1 MKPRW
6 ELFANWQPFLHHIRT
21 LVLYFVTTAD
31 ESVLLNKME
40 RAGWVEDEF
49 ACHRGEWG
57 RLRCV
62 WPLVERVFGVQLDSG
77 GEGGMETLATD
88 GQMWLKMK
96 GSKKEVEEAKLF
108 VKGQV
113 NEAMQ
118 QQVSYPE
125 LLYSVFCGAGGLF
138 LDCIMKYTCAFVQV
152 GPPGNL
158 IISGLEE
165 PVVRACSLILD
176 LVEKYE
182 HTQGW
187 STEAGAG
194 PAGGPLDSCRA
205 FRSLVEKWEDQ
216 HTLELLGLPA
226 QLKETLLALV
236 KESGLDPAK
245 EPHRGPAAM
254 DRVRERQREGERE
267 GEREREK
274 EEEREGE
281 SEEFL
286 VRQKEKQVWQREGV
300 GATPEHSEQLRGR
313 ERRRGKGAHTHTP
326 SPTQL
331 HTPHAPLPRK
341 TTPPSVRGPPQHP
354 DPPAPLTQPT
364 TAHRTKHFTPAT
376 IVTGEQRFHEGLQ
389 TPFDLQLAD
398 DPGDPNLSQVIIDG
412 SNVAMS
418 HGLGLFF
425 SCRGIAL
432 AVQYFWNR
440 GHRRVTTFVPRWRQ
454 RKDPRVKEYQY
465 LSQLQNL
472 GCLSFTPSREV
483 PGKIISSYDDR
494 FMLQLAQETNGVI
507 VTNDNLRDLLDESP
521 DFNRIIRNRLL
532 QYTFVGDHFM
542 VPDDPLGRAGP
553 HLNDFLRSRPRSPA
567 SGSHTGA
574 GLAPPFS
581 STPQVS
587 YRHAQTEALQDHSQP
602 AGAAG
607 RQRQAADPAVLREHL
622 LQRFPG
628 QDSLVTLAIQCN
640 PDNNDITSLSHI
652 IQSMQRERAEDR

>member
-1 MKPRW
+1 M
-6 ELFANWQPFLHHIRT
+6 
-21 LVLYFVTTAD
+21 
-31 ESVLLNKME
+31 ME

-194 PAGGPLDSCRA
+194 PAGGSLDSCRA

-254 DRVRERQREGERE
+254 DR
-267 GEREREK
+267 
-274 EEEREGE
+274 
-281 SEEFL
+281 
-286 VRQKEKQVWQREGV
+286 
-300 GATPEHSEQLRGR
+300 
-313 ERRRGKGAHTHTP
+313 
-326 SPTQL
+326 
-331 HTPHAPLPRK
+331 
-341 TTPPSVRGPPQHP
+341 
-354 DPPAPLTQPT
+354 PT